1 MGSRVVVST
10 VLLVI
15 LLSAFSAAIQAQGSP
30 QPLPLELGYGLTTLT
45 PVSSGIPVYTVR
57 DTLWVLSKFN
67 EAVSIVL
74 VPPNSAAAERRILEM
89 GIPVPVRE
97 FTPSDNE
104 GTWSLRIF
112 FNNHQKYL
120 IPVHFIKGDDHRPM
134 LTPYRYDL
142 QDDGVIVGFDITSVD
157 VYDEEACLTT
167 KQNEDLAVIHL
178 PQSIGVGEIGIRKM
192 GNNLILSTNASF
204 NSPLTFWLELYHPF
218 SFNINGTTEF
228 VSRNMRAATSTPIL
242 ISSQGESNA
251 SLSWE
256 ISPRLGRYEA
266 RAFFESSSGL
276 YVVQVR
282 ILIPDHESWL
292 SLDSCQLTKVSS
304 SSISYL
310 TSLRGDPSTW
320 PRGVYLMYRVFGVES
335 TLLMPVSLKLSKITL
350 VAGPWAVPVDDLH
363 VRLEPNLSLVQYT
376 SVNGTVYVSARSY
389 PMHLN
394 FSVAI
399 GSHFVGAGVVDF
411 FMPYSVKRAS
421 LSVGK
426 LSVHILNQAAPSAGA
441 VVKVSDSYNET
452 ILKTTNID
460 AYANFFVPA
469 GTYSVTASLA
479 GQSRT
484 TRVAVSDGIETDLNI
499 ELPTTT
505 PAQPEAPASL
515 QGILIITGAI
525 GVVVNVFV
533 WLVRPRLS
541 R

>member
-1 MGSRVVVST
+1 MGSRVVVTS
-10 VLLVI
+10 VLLVF
-15 LLSAFSAAIQAQGSP
+15 LLSAFSAAIQAHGSP

-67 EAVSIVL
+67 ETVSIVL
-74 VPPNSAAAERRILEM
+74 VPPNSAATKGRVLET
-89 GIPVPVRE
+89 GIPVPVHE
-97 FTPSDNE
+97 FTPSDDE

-112 FNNHQKYL
+112 FNNQQKFL

-134 LTPYRYDL
+134 LTPYRYYL
-142 QDDGVIVGFDITSVD
+142 QDEGVIVGFDIASVD

-167 KQNEDLAVIHL
+167 KQTEDLAVIHL
-178 PQSIGVGEIGIRKM
+178 PQSVGLGEIGIRKM
-192 GNNLILSTNASF
+192 RNNLILSTNGSV

-228 VSRNMRAATSTPIL
+228 VSRNMRSATSTPIL

-251 SLSWE
+251 SLKWE
-256 ISPRLGRYEA
+256 ITPRLGRYEA

-282 ILIPDHESWL
+282 ILVPDQESWL
-292 SLDSCQLTKVSS
+292 SLDSCQLTRVNA

-320 PRGVYLMYRVFGVES
+320 PRRLYLMYRAFGVES
-335 TLLMPVSLKLSKITL
+335 TTLVPLSLKLSKITF
-350 VAGPWAVPVDDLH
+350 VAGPWQVPVDDLR
-363 VRLEPNLSLVQYT
+363 VRLEPNLSLDQYT
-376 SVNGTVYVSARSY
+376 SVKGTVYVLARSY

-411 FMPYSVKRAS
+411 SMPYTVKRAS

-426 LSVHILNQAAPSAGA
+426 LAVHILNREAPSAG
-441 VVKVSDSYNET
+441 VVIKVSDSYNET
-452 ILKTTNID
+452 ILKTTN
-460 AYANFFVPA
+460 ANASATFFVPA
-469 GTYSVTASLA
+469 GTYDVTASLA
-479 GQSRT
+479 GQSST
-484 TRVAVSDGIETDLNI
+484 ARVAVSDGSETDLNI
-499 ELPTTT
+499 ELPAATLA
-505 PAQPEAPASL
+505 PPEAPASL
-515 QGILIITGAI
+515 QGILVITGAI

-533 WLVRPRLS
+533 WVVRPRLS

>member
-15 LLSAFSAAIQAQGSP
+15 LLSAFSGAIQAHGSP

-45 PVSSGIPVYTVR
+45 PVSSGIPVYTVE

-67 EAVSIVL
+67 ETISIVL
-74 VPPNSAAAERRILEM
+74 VTPNSAAAEGRSLET
-89 GIPVPVRE
+89 GIPVPVHK
-97 FTPSDNE
+97 FSPSDNE

-112 FNNHQKYL
+112 VNNQQKFL

-134 LTPYRYDL
+134 LTSYRYYL
-142 QDDGVIVGFDITSVD
+142 QDEGVIIGFDITSVD

-167 KQNEDLAVIHL
+167 KQKEELAVIHL
-178 PQSIGVGEIGIRKM
+178 PQSIGVGDIGIRKM
-192 GNNLILSTNASF
+192 ENNLILSTNASF
-204 NSPLTFWLELYHPF
+204 NSPLRFWLELYHPF

-228 VSRNMRAATSTPIL
+228 ISRNMRAATSTPIV

-256 ISPRLGRYEA
+256 MSPRLGRYEA

-282 ILIPDHESWL
+282 ILVPDQESWL
-292 SLDSCQLTKVSS
+292 SLDSCQLTRVGS

-310 TSLRGDPSTW
+310 TSLRGDSSTW
-320 PRGVYLMYRVFGVES
+320 PTGLYLMYRVFGVES
-335 TLLMPVSLKLSKITL
+335 ASLMPLNLKLSKVTF
-350 VAGPWAVPVDDLH
+350 VAEPWQVPVDDLR
-363 VRLEPNLSLVQYT
+363 VRLEPNLSLDQYT
-376 SVNGTVYVSARSY
+376 SVNGTVYVLARGY

-411 FMPYSVKRAS
+411 SMPYSVKRAA

-426 LSVHILNQAAPSAGA
+426 LSVHILNQEAPSAGA
-441 VVKVSDSYNET
+441 VVKVSNAYNET
-452 ILKTTNID
+452 IVKTTNMN
-460 AYANFFVPA
+460 AYATFFVPA
-469 GTYSVTASLA
+469 GTYNVTASLA
-479 GQSRT
+479 EQSRT
-484 TRVAVSDGIETDLNI
+484 VEVTVSDGSETDLNI
-499 ELPTTT
+499 ELPTMGL
-505 PAQPEAPASL
+505 ALPEAPASL
-515 QGILIITGAI
+515 QGILIVTGAI